1 MGTLWKAAL
10 FGLVEGITEWLPVSS
25 TGHMILLERWLPM
38 EVTARFWET
47 FLVVIQ
53 LGAVAAVVVPRFS
66 ERGPLERTGGL
77 HLNRKIL
84 ALWGKILLACV
95 PAAVLEL
102 TVGQYLTALFYR
114 PRCVAAALIA
124 VGALFLLVERMNRRR
139 VPRLTAP
146 EQIDGKRALAIGL
159 FQLLAAAFPGT
170 SRSGATILGALLL
183 GISRPAAAS
192 FSFYLAV
199 PVMAGASLWKLLQ
212 TGLRFTGEEL
222 SLLLMGTVCAFA
234 VSMAVIR
241 GLTGFVRRRDFT
253 AFAVYRIA
261 LGLLVLAVLA

>member
-53 LGAVAAVVVPRFS
+53 LGAVAAVAVTRFS
-66 ERGPLERTGGL
+66 ELWPLERTGGL

-146 EQIDGKRALAIGL
+146 EQIDGKRPWPSDCFSSWQPRFPAL
-159 FQLLAAAFPGT
+159 PGPAPPFWGRCCWG
-170 SRSGATILGALLL
+170 SPD
-183 GISRPAAAS
+183 RP
-192 FSFYLAV
+192 
-199 PVMAGASLWKLLQ
+199 PR
-212 TGLRFTGEEL
+212 RFL
-222 SLLLMGTVCAFA
+222 SIWQCP
-234 VSMAVIR
+234 
-241 GLTGFVRRRDFT
+241 
-253 AFAVYRIA
+253 
-261 LGLLVLAVLA
+261 